1 MKEQITLDECIKY
14 FEADA
19 AENKKLYLIYKTY
32 DKDMAAMHKED
43 AERSAMVAAWLKEL
57 QKWRSI
63 REKINAL
70 CDTDCDYPEYRSSER
85 MCDACPIGTVKVFFE
100 QLFDE

>member
-32 DKDMAAMHKED
+32 DEDMATMHKED
-43 AERSAMVAAWLKEL
+43 AERSTMVATWLKCLNEI
-57 QKWRSI
+57 W
-63 REKINAL
+63 AAG
-70 CDTDCDYPEYRSSER
+70 DCNDCEFRGTCEIKPRLGQLVRFNCFLYRKGVR
-85 MCDACPIGTVKVFFE
+85 
-100 QLFDE
+100 